1 MPLLR
6 FEVYI
11 LGSEPNLMRISLFS
25 LSWFRQSKYTS
36 FQRQLNIYG
45 FKRITCE
52 SGADATWIAP
62 LRMTRRNAA
71 TRSLTTRCRLFSRP
85 RQECELSPILLARR
99 VLPCA
104 ADSEN
109 ESQGRGSA

>member
-6 FEVYI
+6 FKVYI
-11 LGSEPNLMRISLFS
+11 LGSEPNLMRISFFS

-52 SGADATWIAP
+52 SGADATLIA
-62 LRMTRRNAA
+62 RSGMAYWNTC
-71 TRSLTTRCRLFSRP
+71 SLTTRCRLSSWP
-85 RQECELSPILLARR
+85 RQEC
-99 VLPCA
+99 
-104 ADSEN
+104 
-109 ESQGRGSA
+109 